1 MLEHCSD
8 WVKYKRTKNKDFV
21 RTHSESVIFT
31 FDPQSADSSNVY
43 FVLFLYFVFHLQK
56 HSAAVLLTIGPQSSG
71 STYVDYANT
80 WFNPV
85 FHCQGKII
93 QVCSTG
99 TASLRQK
106 NWDRATISSLSR
118 NTFQIYENRSW
129 EGALSVAAQAWI
141 ASEACNHLWVLREAW
156 VHQTVEHLHAGKER
170 SGSIF
175 SPGEIADVRAGDGS
189 CMQ

>member
-1 MLEHCSD
+1 M
-8 WVKYKRTKNKDFV
+8 Y
-21 RTHSESVIFT
+21 
-31 FDPQSADSSNVY
+31 
-43 FVLFLYFVFHLQK
+43 VFRLRK

-129 EGALSVAAQAWI
+129 EGALLKLLHKLELHPRPAIMFGSWGRLGCIRLWSTCMLASRGVAPSSLLEKLRTCELEMEAAC
-141 ASEACNHLWVLREAW
+141 SEAAAAC
-156 VHQTVEHLHAGKER
+156 
-170 SGSIF
+170 
-175 SPGEIADVRAGDGS
+175 
-189 CMQ
+189 